1 MPAIEWRAG
10 VILQAQLNSLRDL
23 VSGDFAY
30 DVQPEVDARR
40 YAAGR
45 DNVPILDHTR
55 LLVCGADERQQLCE
69 RPMGRSASSFEK
81 ARNS

>member
-1 MPAIEWRAG
+1 MSAVEWR
-10 VILQAQLNSLRDL
+10 VRIILQAQLNSLRNL
-23 VSGDFAY
+23 FSSDFAH
-30 DVQPEVDARR
+30 DVQPEIDSRS
-40 YAAGR
+40 YAASR
-45 DNVPILDHTR
+45 DDVPILDHTR